1 MPGGSW
7 KQVDVKCPFYIS
19 DDGRRAITCEG
30 IVKKS
35 NLKLQHST
43 RSGFDKQ
50 MEVFCCARY
59 ECCEIYRMLMEKY
72 ED

>member
-7 KQVDVKCPFYIS
+7 KQVNVKCPFYLS
-19 DDGRRAITCEG
+19 DDGRRSITCEG

-35 NLKLQHST
+35 SIKLQHST
-43 RSGFDKQ
+43 RAGFDKQ
-50 MEVFCCARY
+50 MEVFCCDRY
-59 ECCEIYRMLMEKY
+59 ENCEIYRMLMEKY